1 MLKSTKC
8 FSQNKNITEHKR
20 SMGVLCTTNLNI
32 KEQSEIKSQNQ
43 VKITFLWLWVLMEIH
58 CHACFTLNQWQNFLF
73 YVLHQKPHKRK
84 REGEEDII
92 ATSPNTK
99 QRPPLDSTITHS
111 CNYNWT
117 TDDHHQQILAT
128 ISAVTVS
135 SFHKSYFILFYIPFC
150 LHLFQSILVIVLKS
164 IDYLNQL
171 DYHCSHVRKQVYT
184 IYSHCL
190 DWPEKREGCSQFSSL
205 SFQTWLLLVTRIPRE
220 VLPWTDHSYHH

>member
-1 MLKSTKC
+1 MPASHSTSDRIFC
-8 FSQNKNITEHKR
+8 FMFCTKNHTKGKEREKKILLPPVQTLNSDHHLTALSLIPATITGLL
-20 SMGVLCTTNLNI
+20 MTTISRFWQQYL
-32 KEQSEIKSQNQ
+32 
-43 VKITFLWLWVLMEIH
+43 LWL
-58 CHACFTLNQWQNFLF
+58 F
-73 YVLHQKPHKRK
+73 P
-84 REGEEDII
+84 
-92 ATSPNTK
+92 
-99 QRPPLDSTITHS
+99 
-111 CNYNWT
+111 
-117 TDDHHQQILAT
+117 
-128 ISAVTVS
+128 VS
-135 SFHKSYFILFYIPFC
+135 INHNLLFYIPFC